1 MSGRERD
8 KALVNAPTKAV
19 RTDCGV
25 KKECDRNQVERKRQ
39 REKETV
45 SQMIAIYC
53 KKKHGTKKGLCPDCE
68 ALDAYARL
76 RSDKCPFM
84 ETKTFCSNCKVH
96 CYKPEMREKIR
107 EVMRFSGPRMIF
119 VHPVMAV
126 RHVIE
131 SKKEKRRL
139 EKDR

>member
-1 MSGRERD
+1 MDVTPKRE
-8 KALVNAPTKAV
+8 
-19 RTDCGV
+19 
-25 KKECDRNQVERKRQ
+25 

-45 SQMIAIYC
+45 SLMIAIYC
-53 KKKHGTKKGLCPDCE
+53 RKKHGRKTLCSDCA

-96 CYKPEMREKIR
+96 CYRADMREKIR

-119 VHPVMAV
+119 HHPVMAI

-131 SKKEKRRL
+131 TNKEKKRL
-139 EKDR
+139 ENAI

>member
-1 MSGRERD
+1 MELDVKTKRE
-8 KALVNAPTKAV
+8 
-19 RTDCGV
+19 
-25 KKECDRNQVERKRQ
+25 

-45 SQMIAIYC
+45 SLMIAIYC
-53 KKKHGTKKGLCPDCE
+53 QKNHGGRELCPECA

-96 CYKPEMREKIR
+96 CYKADMRERIR

-119 VHPVMAV
+119 HHPIMAV

-131 SKKEKRRL
+131 RKKEKKRM
-139 EKDR
+139 ENQT